1 MSYSDKETAAVRA
14 AAPLTYAK
22 AVELAAELGKSTR
35 SVISKAK
42 SLDLEYTPK
51 PKAAAKGRGVT
62 KAAVV
67 LEVASALQ
75 VDADAVA
82 GLAKADMAALKSLLA
97 ALKS

>member
-22 AVELAAELGKSTR
+22 AVALAADLGKSTR
-35 SVISKAK
+35 SVIAKAK
-42 SLDLEYTPK
+42 QLDLPYTPK

-67 LEVASALQ
+67 LDVAAALQ
-75 VDADAVA
+75 VDVDAVA
-82 GLAKADMAALKSLLA
+82 GLAKADMAALKALLA
-97 ALKS
+97 AVKS